1 MTPFWQYFNG
11 TIAFIMIFAPFVASF
26 CTSSLTLY
34 QGISMS
40 AAINV
45 GILWIYA
52 GAHFLQDFYE
62 LKSRPIYFS

>member
-1 MTPFWQYFNG
+1 
-11 TIAFIMIFAPFVASF
+11 
-26 CTSSLTLY
+26 
-34 QGISMS
+34 MS